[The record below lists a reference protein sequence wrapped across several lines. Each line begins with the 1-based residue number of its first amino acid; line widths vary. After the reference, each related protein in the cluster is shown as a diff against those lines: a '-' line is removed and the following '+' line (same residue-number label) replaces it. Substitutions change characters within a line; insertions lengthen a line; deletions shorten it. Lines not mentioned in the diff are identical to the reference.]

1 MLVNFPM
8 MRQSLVLGGL
18 TLSISMTLSGV
29 ASYSETGFFGL
40 LSVSVVHCFCSKQMR
55 HDVASGQTLQQ
66 IVLAKLHPDCLVITA
81 QA

>member
-18 TLSISMTLSGV
+18 ALSISITLSSV
-29 ASYSETGFFGL
+29 ASYSEIGFFDL
-40 LSVSVVHCFCSKQMR
+40 LSVSVVYSFCSKQMR
-55 HDVASGQTLQQ
+55 RDVASGQTLQQ